1 MTNCTSLKEIDDV
14 RRCARTEERRA
25 LCKTGLSCMSG
36 VLQIHWLIE
45 TTDAQHALFT
55 SVTACT
61 HSDPLR
67 LNSPEGKAGMSP
79 SVVSSSSRLSTTLP
93 KAKTK
98 RKRLTKE
105 YSSWGGKVE
114 GRGFGWEWYL
124 SAVSIPRPLTGV
136 PTGVTLVGDLNVSP
150 RAPDCGDRGCDF
162 RQLPFLVT
170 LVPNSRTTGLRC
182 ELGKMNARGI
192 PYDQFLGVIH
202 PTLKKLP
209 LDLLRKVKGPLRKLR
224 DEYLEVVDNKDSLER
239 DLYAPFAEMVSSII
253 KANGGR
259 DRLRENAREEEA
271 SRDLNPDGVF
281 VRKRRGR
288 RAPTSPD
295 QVHWRDILFPIDLK
309 RKENCRASLLPLTSD
324 SEMTEEQKERES
336 EKVGEATLD
345 GRQ

>member
-1 MTNCTSLKEIDDV
+1 MTNCTSLKEIDDM
-14 RRCARTEERRA
+14 
-25 LCKTGLSCMSG
+25 CKDGRSTADKGL
-36 VLQIHWLIE
+36 LIE

-93 KAKTK
+93 KAQTK

-105 YSSWGGKVE
+105 YVHHFDTI
-114 GRGFGWEWYL
+114 GRTRASRLHLPSTPDPSPIISE
-124 SAVSIPRPLTGV
+124 TQ
-136 PTGVTLVGDLNVSP
+136 PTSEYMGETTISNGVTDSPAGTVKWKDEISDENELLTVGIVDV
-150 RAPDCGDRGCDF
+150 
-162 RQLPFLVT
+162 
-170 LVPNSRTTGLRC
+170 
-182 ELGKMNARGI
+182 
-192 PYDQFLGVIH
+192 FLGVIH

-309 RKENCRASLLPLTSD
+309 RKENCRASLLSLTSD